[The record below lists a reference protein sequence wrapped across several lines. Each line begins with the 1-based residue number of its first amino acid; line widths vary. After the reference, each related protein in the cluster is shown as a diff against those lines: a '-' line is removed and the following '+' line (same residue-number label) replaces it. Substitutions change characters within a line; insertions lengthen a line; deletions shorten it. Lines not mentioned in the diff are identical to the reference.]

1 MLDQEIGQHGAVLN
15 VTLYEP
21 VSKRFSLV
29 KVKESENVALTLHF
43 VQPQEHIEY
52 FEDSAIA
59 SLRAKFEF
67 DAEIGRNGVF

>member
-1 MLDQEIGQHGAVLN
+1 MQKLN
-15 VTLYEP
+15 PKEP

-43 VQPQEHIEY
+43 VQPQEYIKY
-52 FEDSAIA
+52 FEDSAKA
-59 SLRAKFEF
+59 SLRAKFEL